1 MSQHLR
7 DHDYGTS
14 PKRAEIVAARKIAGQ
29 SLCEIKPVFPRG
41 DAASLLFGFNLE
53 GHITGISFLSIAGD

>member
-1 MSQHLR
+1 MLQYLR

-14 PKRAEIVAARKIAGQ
+14 PKRREIVAARKLAGQ
-29 SLCEIKPVFPRG
+29 SLCEIKLVFSCGG

-53 GHITGISFLSIAGD
+53 GHITGAAF